1 MLLAGFKIKSSPSI
15 GGIRIKTIDK
25 KINETALK
33 HFVEKFDKIDEDE
46 HTRIKNL
53 PQHFNDDDQT
63 TK

>member
-25 KINETALK
+25 KINESALK
-33 HFVEKFDKIDEDE
+33 HFVETFKKIDEDVHE
-46 HTRIKNL
+46 KIKNL
-53 PQHFNDDDQT
+53 PQHFKDDEQT